1 MDRRKFAL
9 LLAALVCAVSLAGC
23 GKEGAV
29 YVQSVKSLVGY
40 GAIAPSDRFACIV
53 ISEDVTKI
61 EKDADKTVAELF
73 VKEGDDVK
81 EGQKLFCYDTEELQL
96 SLDKQRLEAEQLQTS
111 IESFQL
117 QIDALE
123 KSLSSVSGSTK
134 LQYTIEIQS
143 TQVDLKEAQLKLK
156 TKEAEV
162 KKSEKLLEN
171 AEVTSP
177 VTGRIQSV
185 NTDGQTDHNGNP
197 LPFISIQKSGA
208 FRIKGTLGELQ
219 SSAIRAGDRLT
230 ILSRTDGRTW
240 SGTVTLV
247 DFENPTQ
254 GSQTDGMMGPSP
266 DEMSASSRYPFYA
279 DIDNMEGLLL
289 GQHVYVQ
296 LEQGEQPQ
304 GLFISPEFIVYRE
317 DGAACVWAEER
328 GRLTQRTV
336 ELGAF
341 NDRTGTQQILSGL
354 TEDDYIAVPDPGVC
368 AEGAPVT
375 REALQAS
382 PQETEGA

>member
-1 MDRRKFAL
+1 MNTRKFAL
-9 LLAALVCAVSLAGC
+9 LLAALAFAVSLAGC

-29 YVQSVKSLVGY
+29 YVQSVKSLTGY
-40 GAIAPSDRFACIV
+40 GAIAPTDRFAGIV

-96 SLDKQRLEAEQLQTS
+96 NLDKQRLEAEQLQTS

-123 KSLSSVSGSTK
+123 KSLGSVSGSTK

-247 DFENPTQ
+247 DYENPTQ
-254 GSQTDGMMGPSP
+254 GSDMDGMMGPSP

-317 DGAACVWAEER
+317 DGTSCVWTEER

-341 NDRTGTQQILSGL
+341 NDRAGTQQILSGL
-354 TEDDYIAVPDPGVC
+354 TEDDYIAFPDPNVC

-375 REALQAS
+375 REAPQAAA
-382 PQETEGA
+382 QEMEGA